1 MTYHHSHI
9 CQTEAVSFNSS
20 VKRHTV
26 TISQFT
32 KEIITRQYL
41 MTHQYHHQ
49 AISYDSPRGGILHC
63 HNISQYLTIS
73 FNILYHQAIS
83 YDSPRGGVSQI
94 TEKGETTASFLLIQ
108 VISKK
113 SRRWLAKSYSQYHCN
128 HNITSVFN
136 SIATITSVHNNYNH
150 IQCVQW
156 LQS

>member
-73 FNILYHQAIS
+73 YNISQYLTISYNILHHQAIS

-108 VISKK
+108 VIINKT
-113 SRRWLAKSYSQYHCN
+113 R
-128 HNITSVFN
+128 
-136 SIATITSVHNNYNH
+136 
-150 IQCVQW
+150 
-156 LQS
+156 